1 LFFFVASVRFVLYIL
16 SHENETDQKIK
27 GGIGKKKT
35 VPAMEAAPVATT
47 PTSVPSPVVPGIIIH
62 EPNGEMTLLPP
73 PEALLREAEQEPNY
87 RALDEYSDTIETLRE
102 KGFSYRE
109 ISEWFKERG
118 VDIDH
123 NAVYRIYTKF
133 MSEET
138 LREESLQ
145 EHYEE
150 EELRH
155 RIH

>member
-1 LFFFVASVRFVLYIL
+1 MFLF
-16 SHENETDQKIK
+16 HENETEQKTKRHRQKERACDRNHSCGDSARKCAEFRIAGNNSSRTEWGNDHFAATGSPFK
-27 GGIGKKKT
+27 G
-35 VPAMEAAPVATT
+35 
-47 PTSVPSPVVPGIIIH
+47 S
-62 EPNGEMTLLPP
+62 
-73 PEALLREAEQEPNY
+73 EQEPDY
-87 RALDEYSDTIETLRE
+87 RALDEYSTTIETLRE

-138 LREESLQ
+138 LRDESLRV
-145 EHYEE
+145 HNEE
-150 EELRH
+150 EEERQ

>member
-1 LFFFVASVRFVLYIL
+1 MFVLFVMFL
-16 SHENETDQKIK
+16 FMKTKPTKKSKAAPA
-27 GGIGKKKT
+27 KKT
-35 VPAMEAAPVATT
+35 VPAMVAAPVPTT
-47 PTSVPSPVVPGIIIH
+47 PASVPSSESRGIIIH
-62 EPNGEMTLLPP
+62 EPSGEMTMLPP

-109 ISEWFKERG
+109 ISEWLKERG

-138 LREESLQ
+138 LREEARR

-150 EELRH
+150 EEIRN